1 MFNPAHLVSRGSA
14 VNRRHENAALEG
26 AQAVHEPGS
35 SNHSKGILDARCG
48 IYQQKNGEY
57 INHSIRCGIYQ
68 QKMEN
73 DVMIQP

>member
-1 MFNPAHLVSRGSA
+1 MFNPVHLVSRGSA

-48 IYQQKNGEY
+48 IYQQKMGNISTILLDVEY
-57 INHSIRCGIYQ
+57 INKKWR
-68 QKMEN
+68 M
-73 DVMIQP
+73 M